1 MRRYIITGAIL
12 LALSMAC
19 EEKKKKRVVP
29 AEPAPKEV
37 VLSAPVEISLPSVE
51 TESKTVETA
60 AAEKDKTAPVKPMKL
75 AAKALPSSAP
85 VKYEDVS
92 QRVLEE
98 GSRDEASAIGL
109 EKIRE
114 KAQQRSKELQ
124 EAEDKAE
131 ADRLAEEAQAAKI
144 KATAEAEAAAK
155 ATDIS
160 KVEEIELPSVED
172 NGTKVAVLDPEAAN
186 TAVSE
191 TVEDV
196 KAPIAEEAVM
206 KSGKVDSKTMKSL
219 EAKFK
224 KAQGL
229 AKKGDVEGAKNLF
242 LNACQSG
249 HAHACH
255 KFAWYE
261 EQAGNTANASRF
273 YRAACDNGLG
283 KSCNNLAFQFEQSKV
298 WDKALDLYAK
308 GCMEKHEA
316 SCTSLKRIREEQL
329 QENLQAR

>member
-19 EEKKKKRVVP
+19 EEKKRVVP

-51 TESKTVETA
+51 TESKTVDTA
-60 AAEKDKTAPVKPMKL
+60 PVEKEKTAPAKPMKM
-75 AAKALPSSAP
+75 AAKALPNPAP

-144 KATAEAEAAAK
+144 KASAEAEAKASEAAK
-155 ATDIS
+155 ID
-160 KVEEIELPSVED
+160 EINLPTVED
-172 NGTKVAVLDPEAAN
+172 TGTKVAVLDPEAAN
-186 TAVSE
+186 TAVAE
-191 TVEDV
+191 TVEEV
-196 KAPIAEEAVM
+196 KAPVSEEAVM
-206 KSGKVDSKTMKSL
+206 KSGKVDSKTMKTL

-229 AKKGDVEGAKNLF
+229 AKTGDVEGAKNLF
-242 LNACQSG
+242 LSICQSG

-283 KSCNNLAFQFEQSKV
+283 KSCNNLAFQFEQSKAF
-298 WDKALDLYAK
+298 DKALDLYAK

-329 QENLQAR
+329 QENLQTR

>member
-19 EEKKKKRVVP
+19 EEKKKIRVVP

-51 TESKTVETA
+51 TESKTVGSTS
-60 AAEKDKTAPVKPMKL
+60 AEADKASLEKPIKM
-75 AAKALPSSAP
+75 AAKALPSVAP

-98 GSRDEASAIGL
+98 GSRDEASALGL
-109 EKIRE
+109 AKIRE

-124 EAEDKAE
+124 EAEEKAE
-131 ADRLAEEAQAAKI
+131 ADRLAEEAQAARI
-144 KATAEAEAAAK
+144 KATAEAEAKAAEAAK
-155 ATDIS
+155 SD
-160 KVEEIELPSVED
+160 EINLPSIED
-172 NGTKVAVLDPEAAN
+172 AGTKVAILDPEAAES
-186 TAVSE
+186 TVQEAVAE
-191 TVEDV
+191 V
-196 KAPIAEEAVM
+196 KAPVSEEAVM
-206 KSGKVDSKTMKSL
+206 KSGKADSKTMKAL
-219 EAKFK
+219 EAKFR

-229 AKKGDVEGAKNLF
+229 AKTGDVEAAKNLF
-242 LNACQSG
+242 LIACQSG

-283 KSCNNLAFQFEQSKV
+283 KSCNNLAFQFEQTESY
-298 WDKALDLYAK
+298 DQALELYAK
-308 GCMEKHEA
+308 GCKEKHQA
-316 SCTSLKRIREEQL
+316 SCTSLKRIRDEQM
-329 QENLQAR
+329 QENLKTR